1 MCISVKFGPVDI
13 VVLSHFVISINQWS
27 GLVKLGQTTDARCY
41 MLSLFKSNVHKCLCH
56 VKENCFNALVR
67 PLEEYASSVCDPHKQ
82 TQIDKLETIFN
93 FFLIKSYLL
102 IEIVEPVT
110 CPFKVASPSR
120 LTGSKLKSEVHFFC

>member
-1 MCISVKFGPVDI
+1 MCISVKYGPVDI
-13 VVLSHFVISINQWS
+13 VVLSHFVISIIQWS

-93 FFLIKSYLL
+93 FF
-102 IEIVEPVT
+102 
-110 CPFKVASPSR
+110 
-120 LTGSKLKSEVHFFC
+120 KLKAISSLKLLNP

>member
-41 MLSLFKSNVHKCLCH
+41 MLSLLKSNVHKCLCH

-67 PLEEYASSVCDPHKQ
+67 PLEEYASSVWDPHKQ
-82 TQIDKLETIFN
+82 TQIDKFEKINTRAARFINGNRIFAHRNTEQN
-93 FFLIKSYLL
+93 FSLL
-102 IEIVEPVT
+102 
-110 CPFKVASPSR
+110 
-120 LTGSKLKSEVHFFC
+120 G